1 MTISRLA
8 AAGAIVLNVPMIF
21 AASIL
26 PVGAVVAQ
34 RRAACRDR
42 RRPRRGHRMGDL
54 DAAGTGARRCN
65 AGRLSRRRAHRRL
78 VTPPH
83 TRARP
88 PSSTSQRARR
98 PHPPDARASSCR
110 DDGCAA
116 ACQTRLGPPPTLSG
130 CAGSVRPR
138 RMMSPSRSDYEA
150 HNSGGPIPF
159 LPELPWIDP
168 HLLLVPGIGRRRR
181 RLAAFSGARS
191 RLRQQLSHPS
201 APLPRRLR
209 ASRIRFGI
217 RLLRA
222 ISRNSTAF
230 RFGRRCPALRPR
242 EIARFE
248 RSRELAAHA
257 SGTYP
262 QLCDRLGISRGR
274 RAIICNRGNGQTE
287 PERAARRSFR
297 AGKSPPD
304 GRSGP

>member
-1 MTISRLA
+1 MTISRSA

-26 PVGAVVAQ
+26 PVGAVALSVVLL
-34 RRAACRDR
+34 AAI
-42 RRPRRGHRMGDL
+42 G
-54 DAAGTGARRCN
+54 AALGAVTAWAISTQPEPARRHCN
-65 AGRLSRRRAHRRL
+65 AGRFNRRRAHRRRSH
-78 VTPPH
+78 PAHPC
-83 TRARP
+83 
-88 PSSTSQRARR
+88 STSLEHLAEAPASAPTGRW
-98 PHPPDARASSCR
+98 ASSCATMGA
-110 DDGCAA
+110 DA

-168 HLLLVPGIGRRRR
+168 HLLLVPGIGRLDGDWLPSPVRALACDSSFRIRRR
-181 RLAAFSGARS
+181 RCR
-191 RLRQQLSHPS
+191 
-201 APLPRRLR
+201 RRLR

-242 EIARFE
+242 EIARSSAPVSVSRTGE
-248 RSRELAAHA
+248 RYLPAVMR
-257 SGTYP
+257 P
-262 QLCDRLGISRGR
+262 
-274 RAIICNRGNGQTE
+274 
-287 PERAARRSFR
+287 AR
-297 AGKSPPD
+297 D
-304 GRSGP
+304 